1 MPLYKFTAEFLVRAS
16 SRDEA
21 EQEVKEEFGADV
33 YESHIICEEIKDENQ
48 EADIELAKV

>member
-1 MPLYKFTAEFLVRAS
+1 MPLYKFTAEFLVRAN

-21 EQEVKEEFGADV
+21 ENITKEEVGFDS
-33 YESHIICEEIKDENQ
+33 YEGHFRCEEIQDEKQ